1 MDNVH
6 SVSMAFISL
15 SYHFLILISVP
26 PFDSI
31 IDEELASVWNA
42 FAGLFHGF
50 LCSSIFDL
58 PAPNPRLHTLLF
70 PDLIGD
76 IHLNPRNLFD
86 DLVRDPPRL
95 FRLTGET
102 PESMLMITRDLQPF
116 ITNQGPGRRH
126 LHRPINRILMALI
139 WLRQYPTYD
148 VLAALFNMNEA
159 AVTRD
164 IYSIITL
171 LSYYFQSNIS
181 WPSREEWIAIRGK
194 WGVFPNAVGAIDG
207 TLHEI
212 QRPQSEN
219 QEDFYSGYSRYHCM
233 STQVRV
239 LQL

>member
-42 FAGLFHGF
+42 FAGFF
-50 LCSSIFDL
+50 MDCCVQACIFDL

-70 PDLIGD
+70 PDLVGD

-148 VLAALFNMNEA
+148 VLAALFNM
-159 AVTRD
+159 TRP
-164 IYSIITL
+164 
-171 LSYYFQSNIS
+171 FQ
-181 WPSREEWIAIRGK
+181 
-194 WGVFPNAVGAIDG
+194 
-207 TLHEI
+207 
-212 QRPQSEN
+212 
-219 QEDFYSGYSRYHCM
+219 Y
-233 STQVRV
+233 
-239 LQL
+239 